1 MADPDAVEV
10 RAIPVPDGRSLEV
23 RLAGPPTG
31 GVVLWH
37 HGSPGGGLPPAGLVE
52 ALAARDLRF
61 VGLTRPGYAGSTRLP
76 GRSIA
81 AIAADART
89 VLDALGIERGYV
101 LGESGGGPHVMAC
114 AALIPERVIAAA
126 ALASVAPYDA
136 PGLDWAAGMGP
147 ENVEEFGAAAAGP
160 PELQPFLEAQL
171 AGFGEVTGEQVAE
184 ALGGLIDEV
193 DRAAL
198 TGWYAESVAADFRL
212 SLSSGIWGWLDDD
225 LAFVRPW
232 GFGLDAITVPLD
244 LWQGDHDRMVPYA
257 HGGWLA
263 ANVHGPSVRVHLLAG
278 HGHLSLA
285 AALLDE
291 ILDTLTGAGARSR

>member
-1 MADPDAVEV
+1 
-10 RAIPVPDGRSLEV
+10 
-23 RLAGPPTG
+23 
-31 GVVLWH
+31 
-37 HGSPGGGLPPAGLVE
+37 
-52 ALAARDLRF
+52 
-61 VGLTRPGYAGSTRLP
+61 
-76 GRSIA
+76 
-81 AIAADART
+81 
-89 VLDALGIERGYV
+89 
-101 LGESGGGPHVMAC
+101 
-114 AALIPERVIAAA
+114 
-126 ALASVAPYDA
+126 
-136 PGLDWAAGMGP
+136 MGP

-160 PELQPFLEAQL
+160 AELQSFLESQL
-171 AGFGEVTGEQVAE
+171 AGFGEVTGEQVAK

-198 TGWYAESVAADFRL
+198 TGPYAESVAADFRL

-257 HGGWLA
+257 HGEWLA
-263 ANVHGPSVRVHLLAG
+263 ANVDGPSVRVHLLAG